1 MPNLYTYRIIS
12 LKKTNEVYQD
22 IIKSFVIEITAIDG
36 SDQISKEY
44 KINLENPSE
53 IELNFISFQDLQE
66 QDLVDWF
73 ENDALQK
80 RIATDDIN
88 LKLKEHIQETVTS
101 NFPWS

>member
-53 IELNFISFQDLQE
+53 FELNFISFQDLQE

-73 ENDALQK
+73 ENDAPQK